1 VGDVLS
7 GEEAETGS
15 DFEVCGE
22 FLFEVAVSLDWDDQ
36 HRRDGKR
43 EEGISTER
51 REAQLSYGS
60 FTRSVG
66 TGGFGIA
73 VSIWATSGARV

>member
-1 VGDVLS
+1 MGDVLS
-7 GEEAETGS
+7 GEEVETGS

-22 FLFEVAVSLDWDDQ
+22 FLFEVAISLDWDDQ

-43 EEGISTER
+43 EEVISTER
-51 REAQLSYGS
+51 REAQLGHGS

-66 TGGFGIA
+66 TGGFRIA
-73 VSIWATSGARV
+73 VSVWATSGPWV